1 MSYQPYDRN
10 PSGIVFFGTSAS
22 DQLFESDSNLT
33 YNGSILNT
41 PNLTVSNGGNIGSIS
56 DPDAI
61 AIASNGDVT
70 FSQDI
75 SIAGNLTV
83 NGTTTTVNSTVVT
96 IEDPIIVLGSGSP
109 SLDDNKDRGIS
120 FNWYDGSAKTGF
132 FGFDDS
138 SGKFTFVPNA
148 LIENEV
154 VTSGNAGIIVAD
166 LEGNA
171 DTATQLLNS
180 RNFSLTGEITASAI
194 SFNGT
199 GDVQLTASLDATAIT
214 AQSELTSVDASG
226 DYLLIYDS
234 GVGLKKVTGQ
244 NLIDSLNIFTSFVVS
259 DGSTNVTV
267 DQGETLNFADG
278 TGAELVVTD
287 VGGQPTITVNSVDSE
302 IVHDNLSG
310 FVSNEHI
317 DHSTVSVVAG
327 SGLVGGGDLTTTRTL
342 DVIGGDGI
350 TVSANEVE
358 VTVDGTTIE
367 LSATDGTGAVRV
379 KDGGITEAKRTRTI
393 ETITADKTADKD
405 VTLVNATSGNV
416 TVTLPEN
423 GGTIGGGRVMVVKRV
438 DSSSNTVVVQRE
450 TSDTIDGSTN
460 IQLYHIYETMTFVS
474 DGSNWYII

>member
-10 PSGIVFFGTSAS
+10 PSGIVFFGTSPT
-22 DQLFESDSNLT
+22 DQVFESDANLT
-33 YNGSILNT
+33 YDGSILNT
-41 PNLTVSNGGNIGSIS
+41 PNLTIGNGGNIGSIS

-96 IEDPIIVLGSGSP
+96 IEDPIIILGSGSP
-109 SLDDNKDRGIS
+109 TVDDNKDRGIS
-120 FNWYDGSAKTGF
+120 FNYYSGSAKTGF
-132 FGFDDS
+132 FGWDDS
-138 SGKFTFVPNA
+138 SGKFTFIPDA
-148 LIENEV
+148 TISGEV
-154 VTSGNAGIIVAD
+154 VSGSAGTIVAA

-171 DTATQLLNS
+171 DTATALLNS
-180 RNFSLTGEITASAI
+180 RDFSLTGEVTASAI
-194 SFNGT
+194 SFDGT
-199 GDVQLTASLDATAIT
+199 GNVQLVTSLDDTAIT
-214 AQSELTSVDASG
+214 AQTELTSVDGLG

-278 TGAELVVTD
+278 TGAEFVVTD
-287 VGGQPTITVNSVDSE
+287 VAGQPTITVNSVDSE

-358 VTVDGTTIE
+358 VTVDGTTVE

-405 VTLVNATSGNV
+405 VTLVNATGGNV

-423 GGTIGGGRVMVVKRV
+423 GGTIGSGRVMVVKRV